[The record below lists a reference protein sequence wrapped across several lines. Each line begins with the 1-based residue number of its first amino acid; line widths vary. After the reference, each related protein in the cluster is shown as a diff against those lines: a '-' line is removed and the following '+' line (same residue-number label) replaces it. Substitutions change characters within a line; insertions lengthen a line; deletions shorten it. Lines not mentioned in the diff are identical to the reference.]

1 MQSTALERIVQFR
14 NLMQGELFPVLETQV
29 GPLSKAAKLLA
40 AVVSMEAL
48 ARFIPQRRAWTGR
61 PACDRLSLATAFF
74 AKAIYNLT
82 TTRHL
87 RQRLQTDTQLRR
99 LCGWERAEQIPAEAT
114 FSRAFAEFAA
124 SGLPARVH
132 EALVRGTMG
141 AECFEYVARDST
153 AIEAREHLPED
164 YLEKQRRKQAA
175 AAAPKPRKD
184 RCQKYPGKR
193 RGAKRGP
200 RKRARAKERGP
211 RLQRQQYMSL
221 QEMLADLP
229 KECSLGA
236 KKSSK
241 GHQQY
246 WRGYKLHWDVASA
259 GRIPISCVL
268 TSAHVHDSQVAIPLM
283 QMSAQRTAWRCDV
296 MDSAYD
302 AKYIRAQAAKLGH
315 ETLIR
320 PAARTGL
327 CNAAPRVFS
336 EEDKL
341 RFRKRT
347 VVEQLNARL
356 KDEFGG
362 RVIYLRGASK
372 IMAHLM
378 FGIVALTVDQLLRLT
393 P

>member
-14 NLMQGELFPVLETQV
+14 NLRQGELFPVLETQV

-40 AVVSMEAL
+40 AVVSLEAL
-48 ARFIPQRRAWTGR
+48 ARFVPQRRAWTGR

-87 RQRLQTDTQLRR
+87 RERLQTDTPLRR
-99 LCGWERAEQIPAEAT
+99 LCGWDRAEQIPAEAT

-124 SGLPARVH
+124 LGLPARVH
-132 EALVRGTMG
+132 EAVVRGTMG
-141 AECFEYVARDST
+141 AECFAYVARDST

-164 YLEKQRRKQAA
+164 YREKQRRQQEA
-175 AAAPKPRKD
+175 AAAPQPCKD
-184 RCQKYPGKR
+184 PHQKYPGKR
-193 RGAKRGP
+193 RGARKGP
-200 RKRARAKERGP
+200 RQRARAKERGP
-211 RLQRQQYMSL
+211 RLQRQQYMTIK
-221 QEMLADLP
+221 EMLADLP
-229 KECSLGA
+229 QECSLGA

-246 WRGYKLHWDVASA
+246 WRGYKLHWDVAAA
-259 GRIPISCVL
+259 GRIPLSCVL

-302 AKYIRAQAAKLGH
+302 AKYIRIQAEKLGH
-315 ETLIR
+315 EALIQ
-320 PAARTGL
+320 PAPGTGL
-327 CNAAPRVFS
+327 PHFTPRVFTP
-336 EEDKL
+336 EDKV